1 MLPGGDVLEHSCIIT
16 AEIVCHVCSGTHTY
30 FTPLQYSFQHLC
42 ILGFEICVW
51 VETFWK
57 TFTSRERS
65 HFLPELFKLL
75 PPPALGSKEI
85 KQFLYESKEDHFYNK
100 QKNTFHILTK

>member
-16 AEIVCHVCSGTHTY
+16 AESVCHVCSGTHTY

-65 HFLPELFKLL
+65 HFLPELFNNDKYVSCDILNSHNSIFDQRDVGMQGNKKSECYKC
-75 PPPALGSKEI
+75 LG
-85 KQFLYESKEDHFYNK
+85 
-100 QKNTFHILTK
+100 